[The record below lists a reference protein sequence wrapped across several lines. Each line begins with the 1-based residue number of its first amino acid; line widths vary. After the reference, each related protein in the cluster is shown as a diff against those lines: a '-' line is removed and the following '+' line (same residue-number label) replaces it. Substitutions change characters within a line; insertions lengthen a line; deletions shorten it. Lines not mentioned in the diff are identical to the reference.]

1 MCVSKLSKKK
11 NINHDKSHEKTKIK
25 KQKNKKKPKTKIK
38 ESKCFRQ
45 TEYRKIPRSVPP
57 K

>member
-1 MCVSKLSKKK
+1 MIKAM
-11 NINHDKSHEKTKIK
+11 K
-25 KQKNKKKPKTKIK
+25 KQKSKNKKTKKPQNKIK